1 MVKRIACLVSA
12 FLLAAAAFGVLVR
25 GPASAQTGDDPRVRA
40 EPQFPRNGLVGLV
53 PPPGMVAAQYGAD
66 FDAGDRSLYAY
77 IRVDAEPAQD
87 ALTPA
92 QAFARFESSYLS
104 EETLASTGRR
114 VVLREHLSPTR
125 LLVATTQM
133 TTLARGTPE
142 ERTVEIE
149 TTWLLFRE
157 AGLTGSAMASIE
169 RAAAH
174 LFPRERIRESL
185 ASVVLRAPIPRDR
198 KLAAIR
204 NIPPEAPFMAPRAV
218 DHFVAM
224 TSESGEEIVVARS
237 GAWQREDRL
246 SHGFRTT
253 VYSNVA
259 TGVSVRIDYER
270 NGRVRTLHAY
280 RLGPDGLD
288 HAFENFGYRRT
299 RTRERD
305 TALGET
311 CSIWRAELDDPPPRD
326 REIVEGCTTRDG
338 VDLWRRM
345 IMPEGDLH
353 GYHSVRATS
362 VERRPVSVA
371 EAHPPR
377 ELLDAT
383 AWRDGPA
390 EAGETPNNEVRLD
403 GMDEAA
409 GLYGEMIIR
418 RRAGWTYRSTV
429 GRVISLEYDFGGP
442 FYSYAISSDGRLS
455 HLFISRSDRP
465 NASLNRSETV
475 LGETCTW
482 FGADLRNAECRTRD
496 GAILAVRHSAA
507 EHTAHWT
514 ATSVRRGGVAG
525 ADMQPPPEA
534 AAWFW

>member
-1 MVKRIACLVSA
+1 
-12 FLLAAAAFGVLVR
+12 
-25 GPASAQTGDDPRVRA
+25 
-40 EPQFPRNGLVGLV
+40 
-53 PPPGMVAAQYGAD
+53 MVAARNGAD

-77 IRVDAEPAQD
+77 ISVDAEPAQD

-92 QAFARFESSYLS
+92 QAFALFESSHLS
-104 EETLASTGRR
+104 EETLAATGRR
-114 VVLREHLSPTR
+114 VVLRELLSPTR
-125 LLVATTQM
+125 LLVATSQM
-133 TTLARGTPE
+133 ETLAQGRPE

-149 TTWLLFRE
+149 TMWMLFRE
-157 AGLTGSAMASIE
+157 AGLAGSAMARIE
-169 RAAAH
+169 RGAAQ

-185 ASVVLRAPIPRDR
+185 ASVVLRAPIPRET

-204 NIPPEAPFMAPRAV
+204 NIPPEAPFMAARAV

-224 TSESGEEIVVARS
+224 TNGSGDEIVVARA

-246 SHGFRTT
+246 SHGFRTS

-270 NGRVRTLHAY
+270 DGRVRTLHAY

-299 RTRERD
+299 QTRERD

-338 VDLWRRM
+338 IDLWRRM
-345 IMPEGDLH
+345 ILPEGDLH

-377 ELLDAT
+377 ELLDAN
-383 AWRDGPA
+383 AWREGPA
-390 EAGETPNNEVRLD
+390 EAGETRNNEVRLE
-403 GMDEAA
+403 GMDVAA
-409 GLYGEMIIR
+409 GLHGEMIIR
-418 RRAGWTYRSTV
+418 RRAGWTYISTAN
-429 GRVISLEYDFGGP
+429 RAISLEYDFGGP
-442 FYSYAISSDGRLS
+442 FFSYTIGSDGRLS
-455 HLFISRSDRP
+455 RLIISRSDTPR
-465 NASLNRSETV
+465 ASLNRSETV

-482 FGADLRNAECRTRD
+482 FGADLSNAECRTRD
-496 GAILAVRHSAA
+496 GAILAVRYSAG

-514 ATSVRRGGVAG
+514 ATSVRRGGVAE
-525 ADMQPPPEA
+525 ADMLPPPEA
-534 AAWFW
+534 AAWFR